1 VVFFFSQRLDWVPER
16 KVRRQSMDME
26 ATRPASGNLASWVE
40 TFLEPLGQ
48 RVCRGEN
55 TLLVPCGPLVPSIAQ
70 DIGSLFN
77 ISLNRVIDGC
87 EPWCGHWDLNSG
99 PLKEH
104 PVLLTAEPSLQP
116 QDKCFHVF
124 SSYLSYY
131 PSGFCLNNFTFS
143 QMP

>member
-1 VVFFFSQRLDWVPER
+1 
-16 KVRRQSMDME
+16 MDME

-104 PVLLTAEPSLQP
+104 
-116 QDKCFHVF
+116 VF